1 MFMDLE
7 IITNDLLNELR
18 PLRFGLPITHVYNPL
33 EYAQAPY
40 LRYLTLYAS
49 PPKEV
54 LLLGMNPGPWG
65 MAQTGVP
72 FGEIKAVREWL
83 GIEAPVNKPG
93 EMHPKRPVYGFA
105 CPRSE
110 VSGKRLWGW
119 AQKTF
124 GTPQRFFSR
133 FFVANYCP
141 LLFIEANGRNRT
153 PANLPSAE
161 RKPLLAAC
169 DRAMRRTIEWI
180 HPHVVV
186 GIGQF
191 AAQRAHVALLGMD
204 VTIGTITHPSPANP
218 KANRGWA
225 PTITSELEALGIEIK
240 GINQ

>member
-1 MFMDLE
+1 
-7 IITNDLLNELR
+7 
-18 PLRFGLPITHVYNPL
+18 
-33 EYAQAPY
+33 
-40 LRYLTLYAS
+40 
-49 PPKEV
+49 
-54 LLLGMNPGPWG
+54 

-83 GIEAPVNKPG
+83 DIEAPVNKPR

-161 RKPLLAAC
+161 RRPLLTAC

-180 HPHVVV
+180 HPHAVV

-225 PTITSELEALGIEIK
+225 RTITRELEALGIEIK